1 MDYETKLQQLFP
13 RADKE
18 FLHETFEERA
28 GIRYYN
34 NGNVSKEVAEAL
46 AFGDVVIIMTYN
58 NAEFL

>member
-18 FLHETFEERA
+18 LLHEMYEERA

-34 NGNVSKEVAEAL
+34 NGNVSKDVAEAL
-46 AFGDVVIIMTYN
+46 AFGDVVLMLTYN
-58 NAEFL
+58 TDEV